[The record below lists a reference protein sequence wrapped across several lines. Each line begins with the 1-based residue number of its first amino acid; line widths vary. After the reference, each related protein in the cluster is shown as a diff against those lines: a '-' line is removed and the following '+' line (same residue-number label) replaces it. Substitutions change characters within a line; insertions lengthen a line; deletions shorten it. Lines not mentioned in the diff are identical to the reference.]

1 MEGRRAPRH
10 GRDGGTQ
17 HAALEAREIFEQF
30 GRESVKVEIEIWAR
44 EKEILAQQRRCW
56 RLSA

>member
-1 MEGRRAPRH
+1 MKGQMEGRRAPRH

-44 EKEILAQQRRCW
+44 EKEILAQG
-56 RLSA
+56 